1 MLKGIDVSEFNG
13 VIDWAAVKASG
24 RVDFAIIRSGL
35 GWTDGDLA
43 LRRDKQFEANIKGCE
58 ANGIPYGI
66 YHYSYCL
73 KPENARKEAQ
83 YVVRLLKDAG
93 AKPLYPIW
101 LDLEDNA
108 QIPLGKTAL
117 TGLAADW
124 LDEIE
129 KAGYYTGIY
138 SYRAFL
144 EQYLDMDKLSSYDIW
159 IAEVEV
165 EKPKYS
171 GDYGIWQ
178 YSWNGAVKGI
188 SGAVDLDYVYR
199 DYPEIIK
206 AKGLNGWQKLS
217 GGQGIVVPSDE
228 LESIKKELAAIIEKI
243 IALQAYLKARE

>member
-24 RVDFAIIRSGL
+24 KVDFAIIRSGL

-43 LRRDKQFEANIKGCE
+43 LRRDKRFIENIRGCE
-58 ANGIPYGI
+58 ENGIPYGI

-93 AKPLYPIW
+93 AKPLYPVW

-138 SYRAFL
+138 SYRSFF
-144 EQYLDMDKLSSYDIW
+144 EQYLDMNKLTKYDVW
-159 IAEVEV
+159 LAEVDV
-165 EKPKYS
+165 ATPKYR
-171 GDYGIWQ
+171 GAYGMWQ
-178 YSWNGAVKGI
+178 YSWKGVVSGI
-188 SGAVDLDYVYR
+188 SGNVDLDYAYP
-199 DYPEIIK
+199 DYLEIIQNN
-206 AKGLNGWQKLS
+206 GLNGWETQ
-217 GGQGIVVPSDE
+217 
-228 LESIKKELAAIIEKI
+228 ESSKTEIINDIKRELAEIIEKL

>member
-24 RVDFAIIRSGL
+24 KVDFAIIRSGL

-73 KPENARKEAQ
+73 RPENARKEAQ
-83 YVVRLLKDAG
+83 YVVRLIQASG

-101 LDLEDNA
+101 LDLESEA

-124 LDEIE
+124 LDELE
-129 KAGYYTGIY
+129 RAGYYTGIY

-144 EQYLDMDKLSSYDIW
+144 ENYLDMDKLSEYDVW
-159 IAEVEV
+159 LAEVDFTA
-165 EKPKYS
+165 PKYR
-171 GDYGIWQ
+171 GAYGMWQ
-178 YSWNGAVKGI
+178 YSWKGKVPGINGD
-188 SGAVDLDYVYR
+188 VDLDFAYR
-199 DYPEIIK
+199 EYPEIIK
-206 AKGLNGWQKLS
+206 AKGLNGWANLS

-228 LESIKKELAAIIEKI
+228 LESIKTELAAIIEKI

>member
-24 RVDFAIIRSGL
+24 KVDFAIIRSGL
-35 GWTDGDLA
+35 GWTDGDIA
-43 LRRDKQFEANIKGCE
+43 LRRDKRFIENIRGCE
-58 ANGIPYGI
+58 ENGIPYGI

-117 TGLAADW
+117 TRLAADW

-138 SYRAFL
+138 SYRSFF
-144 EQYLDMDKLSSYDIW
+144 EQYLDMNKLAKYDVW
-159 IAEVEV
+159 LAEVDV
-165 EKPKYS
+165 AAPKYR
-171 GDYGIWQ
+171 GAYGMWQ
-178 YSWNGAVKGI
+178 YSWKGVISGI
-188 SGAVDLDYVYR
+188 SENVDLDYAYP
-199 DYPEIIK
+199 DYPEIIQNN
-206 AKGLNGWQKLS
+206 GLNGWETQ
-217 GGQGIVVPSDE
+217 
-228 LESIKKELAAIIEKI
+228 ESSKTEIINDIKRELAEIIEKL

>member
-24 RVDFAIIRSGL
+24 KVDFAIIRSGL

-73 KPENARKEAQ
+73 RPENARKEAQ
-83 YVVRLLKDAG
+83 YVVRLIQAAG

-101 LDLEDNA
+101 LDLEAEA
-108 QIPLGKTAL
+108 QIPLGKSAL
-117 TGLAADW
+117 TGLALDW
-124 LDEIE
+124 MDEFE
-129 KAGYYTGIY
+129 RAGYYTGIY
-138 SYRAFL
+138 SYRSFL
-144 EQYLDMDKLSSYDIW
+144 ENYLDMDKLSEYDVW
-159 IAEVEV
+159 LAEVDV
-165 EKPKYS
+165 SKPKYS
-171 GDYGIWQ
+171 GEYGMWQ
-178 YSWNGAVKGI
+178 YSWKGDVPGINGD
-188 SGAVDLDYVYR
+188 VDLDCAYR
-199 DYPEIIK
+199 EYPEIIK
-206 AKGLNGWQKLS
+206 AKGLNGWANLS

-228 LESIKKELAAIIEKI
+228 LESIKKELAAIIEKL